1 MSTETHP
8 CYFRGCD
15 EIVPVGQRYCDRHQ
29 AINEKRKADIARRA
43 SERAAQRRESTSR
56 PS

>member
-1 MSTETHP
+1 MTETHP